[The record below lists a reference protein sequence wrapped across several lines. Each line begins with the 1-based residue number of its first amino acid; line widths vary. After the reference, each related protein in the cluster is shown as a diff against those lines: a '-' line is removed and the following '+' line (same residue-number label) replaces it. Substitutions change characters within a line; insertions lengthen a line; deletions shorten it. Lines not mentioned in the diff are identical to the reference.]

1 MSFIALID
9 YGMGNLMSVSK
20 ALEYVGG
27 KIRVV
32 DAPSD
37 AEGASGVI
45 LPGVG
50 NFGDGMEHLNRSGFV
65 PFIRETVRRNVPFLG
80 ICLGMQMLLDSSEEA
95 PGVPGLSIFRGRV
108 LRFPELG
115 EKIPQIG
122 WNSIRFDQDNPFLKG
137 LRQDSFFYFVHS
149 YYALPDDPSVTAA
162 RCTYMI
168 DFAAALS
175 KGNVFAAQFHPEKS
189 QDCGLAIL
197 RNFVTI
203 CGKDVSGTC

>member
-122 WNSIRFDQDNPFLKG
+122 WNSIRFDQGNPFLKG

>member
-32 DAPSD
+32 DTPSD

-80 ICLGMQMLLDSSEEA
+80 I
-95 PGVPGLSIFRGRV
+95 
-108 LRFPELG
+108 
-115 EKIPQIG
+115 
-122 WNSIRFDQDNPFLKG
+122 
-137 LRQDSFFYFVHS
+137 
-149 YYALPDDPSVTAA
+149 
-162 RCTYMI
+162 
-168 DFAAALS
+168 
-175 KGNVFAAQFHPEKS
+175 
-189 QDCGLAIL
+189 
-197 RNFVTI
+197 
-203 CGKDVSGTC
+203 

>member
-27 KIRVV
+27 KIRIV
-32 DAPSD
+32 DTPSE
-37 AEGASGVI
+37 AEGASGVV

-95 PGVPGLSIFRGRV
+95 PGVPGLSVFRGRV

-122 WNSIRFDQDNPFLKG
+122 WNSIRFDQGNPFLKG
-137 LRQDSFFYFVHS
+137 LKQDSFFYFVHS